1 MKIDRFNV
9 VTGPTGIIG
18 IVATVFPA
26 AFSVTLTR
34 QRDAFPGPNLRK
46 ARPIHPRRRHLKAIR
61 RTGPNLPIG
70 GQLFD
75 GLSDWAAHLSRRT
88 AEKFKNSCWEQSPL
102 GAQ

>member
-46 ARPIHPRRRHLKAIR
+46 ARPIHPRGRHLKAIR
-61 RTGPNLPIG
+61 RTAQTCPLEDSFLTGCLIG
-70 GQLFD
+70 L
-75 GLSDWAAHLSRRT
+75 LI
-88 AEKFKNSCWEQSPL
+88 
-102 GAQ
+102 